1 MELVSVIVPT
11 YRRPQAVVRAVESV
25 SRQTYRQLEIVIVD
39 DNGAD
44 TADQF
49 ATRAALAPAIGA
61 GRVRY
66 IVHETNAGANAARN
80 TGIRH
85 ASGSFLALLDDDD
98 EWVPEKIAKQVPVM
112 SADERIGVVYGRTLI
127 RYDDLGIQ
135 YSTRPS
141 LSGNIHPQ
149 QLIENYVGAMSTV
162 LIRRAAVIDQPFD
175 ENLPARHDY
184 DLWIR
189 LSAAWHFELVD
200 DVLVIMHASQSRSRI
215 SGDLRRYLMAIEMIN
230 DKYAAEI
237 ARLPPAAKRMRD
249 AEQLYFLG
257 SQAIKANLPRTAR
270 QYFFRSLRR
279 RFSLKAAAACVA
291 SFGGVRGTLH
301 MRALQSQYRAS
312 GTRTS
317 LRYVPNASSRSTGA

>member
-11 YRRPQAVVRAVESV
+11 YRRPEAVLRAVESV
-25 SRQTYRQLEIVIVD
+25 SRQTYGQLEIVVVD

-44 TADQF
+44 TAGQF
-49 ATRAALAPAIGA
+49 ATYAALAPAIGA

-66 IVHETNAGANAARN
+66 VVHDANTGANAARN

-85 ASGSFLALLDDDD
+85 ANGNLLALLDDDD
-98 EWVPEKIAKQVPVM
+98 EWVAEKIAKQVPVM
-112 SADERIGVVYGRTLI
+112 LADDRIGVVYGRTLI

-141 LSGNIHPQ
+141 LSGYIHPQ

-162 LIRRAAVIDQPFD
+162 LIRRAALIDQPFD
-175 ENLPARHDY
+175 ETLPARHDY

-189 LSAAWHFELVD
+189 LSAAWHFQFVD
-200 DVLVIMHASQSRSRI
+200 DILAIMHASHSRSRI
-215 SGDLRRYLMAIEMIN
+215 SGDLRRYVIAIEML
-230 DKYAAEI
+230 DHKYASEI
-237 ARLPPAAKRMRD
+237 ARLAPAAKRMRD

-257 SQAIKANLPRTAR
+257 SQAIKANLPRVAR

-279 RFSLKAAAACVA
+279 RFSLKASAACLA
-291 SFGGVRGTLH
+291 SLGGVRGTLH
-301 MRALQSQYRAS
+301 MRALQSKYRTS
-312 GTRTS
+312 GTHTS
-317 LRYVPNASSRSTGA
+317 LMRVPNAASQRAG